1 LKIRSYF
8 WAYLIFVTK
17 LINTLI
23 PQETISK
30 IFDAADIVEVISDF
44 IILKK
49 SGSNYKGLSPFSNEK
64 TPSFMVSPGK
74 RIFKDFSSGKG
85 GNVISFLMDHEH
97 LSYPEA
103 LKWLAN
109 KYNIEI
115 TEEEETEEQQKNKH
129 NREALYLA
137 HQYANEFFK
146 NELNNTDEGK
156 SIGISYFKK
165 RGYSLKTIDYF
176 ELGYSPNKI
185 DAISKKAKSDN
196 YNTDSL
202 LQSGVIKKS
211 ERGTY
216 DFFRGRVIFPIHNI
230 SGRVIGFG
238 ARTLRS
244 DKKVAKYFNS
254 PESII
259 YNKSQVLYGLFQ
271 AKNEIIKNN
280 CCFLVEGYTDVISL
294 HQNSIK
300 NTVASSGTSLTDGQ
314 IRLIKRFTSNIVIL
328 YDGDEAGI
336 NASFRGVDMILA
348 AGLNVKIIVFPVG
361 EDPDS
366 YSNKLSTEDFKTYL
380 AENQNDFIS
389 FKANH
394 LLEKT
399 KDDPINVSKT
409 INEIITSISVIPDA
423 VARSVYIK
431 TTAQIFEMDEQL
443 LILEVQKKIKTK
455 STSTSVSTLETNTK
469 SSLITAKKFKKGI
482 KHDLNLQERDL
493 IRLMLNYGSLSIP
506 LEVKKNNGEIF
517 EEEYPLA
524 QFIIEEILTDNLF
537 YNNENYQLIF
547 NEFIDGLENGLLV
560 NENHFIQNP
569 NLTSIIADLTTSEN
583 IVSENWKLKHQIHT
597 KTEPERLKQAAVESV
612 FIYKLRVTEN
622 LILDKQER
630 LKSKIKNSDEDVII
644 KEIQELTKVR
654 NIFAKKL
661 GIIVTQ

>member
-1 LKIRSYF
+1 M
-8 WAYLIFVTK
+8 
-17 LINTLI
+17 I
-23 PQETISK
+23 PQETIAK

-115 TEEEETEEQQKNKH
+115 TEEEESEEQQKNKH

-146 NELNNTDEGK
+146 NELKNTDEGK
-156 SIGISYFKK
+156 SIGISYLKK
-165 RGYSLKTIDYF
+165 RGYNLQTIDDF
-176 ELGYSPNKI
+176 EIGYSPDKI
-185 DAISKKAKSDN
+185 DAISKKAISDK
-196 YNTDSL
+196 YSIDSL
-202 LQSGVIKKS
+202 LKCGIIKKS

-216 DFFRGRVIFPIHNI
+216 DFFRGRIIFPIHNI
-230 SGRVIGFG
+230 SGRIIGFG

-254 PESII
+254 PESLI
-259 YNKSQVLYGLFQ
+259 YNKSQVLYGLYQ
-271 AKNEIIKNN
+271 AKNEIIKND
-280 CCFLVEGYTDVISL
+280 CCYLVEGYTDVISL
-294 HQNSIK
+294 HHNSVK

-314 IRLIKRFTSNIVIL
+314 IRLIKRFTNNIVIL

-348 AGLNVKIIVFPVG
+348 AGLNVKIIVFPAG

-366 YSNKLSTEDFKTYL
+366 YSQKLSTEDFKNFL
-380 AENQNDFIS
+380 DQNQNDFIS
-389 FKANH
+389 FKANL

-399 KDDPINVSKT
+399 KNDPVNVSKT
-409 INEIITSISVIPDA
+409 ISEIITSISFIPDA

-431 TTAQIFEMDEQL
+431 TTAQIFEMDERL
-443 LILEVQKKIKTK
+443 LILEVQKKLKP
-455 STSTSVSTLETNTK
+455 K
-469 SSLITAKKFKKGI
+469 SSSSDFSTELSTINSSLLSAKKFKKGI

-493 IRLMLNYGSLSIP
+493 IRLMLNYGALSIP
-506 LEVKKNNGEIF
+506 LEIQKDDGETY

-524 QFIIEEILTDNLF
+524 QFIIEEMLTDNLF

-547 NEFIDGLENGLLV
+547 NEFMDGLENGLLV

-569 NLTSIIADLTTSEN
+569 NLTSIVADLTTSEN

-597 KTEPERLKQAAVESV
+597 KTESERLKQAAVESV

-630 LKSKIKNSDEDVII
+630 LKSNIKNNDEDVII

>member
-1 LKIRSYF
+1 M
-8 WAYLIFVTK
+8 
-17 LINTLI
+17 I
-23 PQETISK
+23 PQETIAK

-85 GNVISFLMDHEH
+85 GNVVSFLMDHEH

-115 TEEEETEEQQKNKH
+115 TEEEESEEQQKNKH

-146 NELNNTDEGK
+146 NELKNTDEGK
-156 SIGISYFKK
+156 SIGLSYLKS
-165 RGYSLKTIDYF
+165 RGYNLKTIDDF
-176 ELGYSPNKI
+176 ELGYSPNKM
-185 DAISKKAKSDN
+185 DAIVKKAISDK
-196 YNTDSL
+196 YNIDSL
-202 LQSGVIKKS
+202 LKCGIIKKS
-211 ERGTY
+211 EKGNY

-230 SGRVIGFG
+230 SGRIIGFG

-259 YNKSQVLYGLFQ
+259 YNKSQVLYGLYQ
-271 AKNEIIKNN
+271 AKNEIIKND

-294 HQNSIK
+294 HHSSIK

-314 IRLIKRFTSNIVIL
+314 IKLIKRFTNNIVIL

-348 AGLNVKIIVFPVG
+348 AGLNVKIVVFPAG

-366 YSNKLSTEDFKTYL
+366 YSQKLSTEDFKKYL
-380 AENQNDFIS
+380 EQNQSDFIS
-389 FKANH
+389 FKSNL

-399 KDDPINVSKT
+399 KNDPINVSKT
-409 INEIITSISVIPDA
+409 INEIITSISFIPDA
-423 VARSVYIK
+423 VARSIYIK

-443 LILEVQKKIKTK
+443 LILEVQKKLKP
-455 STSTSVSTLETNTK
+455 K
-469 SSLITAKKFKKGI
+469 SSSTDVSAVLSNVNSSLLTAKKFKKGV

-493 IRLMLNYGSLSIP
+493 IRLMLNYGALSIP
-506 LEVKKNNGEIF
+506 LEIQKDDGELY

-524 QFIIEEILTDNLF
+524 QFIIEEMLTDNLF
-537 YNNENYQLIF
+537 YNDTNYQLIF
-547 NEFIDGLENGLLV
+547 NEFIDGLENGLLI

-583 IVSENWKLKHQIHT
+583 TVSENWKLKHQIHT
-597 KTEPERLKQAAVESV
+597 KTETERLKQAAVESV

-630 LKSKIKNSDEDVII
+630 LKLKIKNSDEDVII

>member
-1 LKIRSYF
+1 
-8 WAYLIFVTK
+8 
-17 LINTLI
+17 LI